1 MLFRSAITCATGG
14 ALSDRL
20 GRRLTLG
27 LFAGATALP
36 TLWMAWRFHQAGWE
50 MAPAALADG
59 TWPRAESLIRDW
71 WIAGLVYG
79 GLVGMMYG
87 VRTALYMDIVDPRI
101 AATQFTASMALLNVV
116 TIYSYWWEG
125 RAMTPAAEGGWG
137 LTVPQTLAADAA
149 LGLVFLAVLPLLQP
163 RKA

>member
-1 MLFRSAITCATGG
+1 
-14 ALSDRL
+14 
-20 GRRLTLG
+20 
-27 LFAGATALP
+27 
-36 TLWMAWRFHQAGWE
+36 